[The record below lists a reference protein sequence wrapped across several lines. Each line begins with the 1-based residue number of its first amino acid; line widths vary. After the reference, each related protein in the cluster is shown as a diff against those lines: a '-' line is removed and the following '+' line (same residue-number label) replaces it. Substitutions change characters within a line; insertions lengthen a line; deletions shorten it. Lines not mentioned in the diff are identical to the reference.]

1 MEMCPIRVSV
11 FESNLEDRIFS
22 AWKIFLSFQHN
33 TNWHNWS
40 EIGLLR
46 PRKLLRLHVLE
57 IYSRCAANRIGINR
71 SFWTWLRRESDLSIN
86 RFWTP
91 YRVTFCLLSESR
103 TFPAAFLWKF
113 RPYCELTS
121 FLTPNPTLLLSAS
134 YCETKS
140 QSRSIGKTIELF
152 DK

>member
-46 PRKLLRLHVLE
+46 PRKLLRLHFLE

-103 TFPAAFLWKF
+103 TFPAAFCENSGHIVSWPHSWPRI
-113 RPYCELTS
+113 RPFYCQLPTAKQS
-121 FLTPNPTLLLSAS
+121 HNPG
-134 YCETKS
+134 
-140 QSRSIGKTIELF
+140 QSEKQ
-152 DK
+152 